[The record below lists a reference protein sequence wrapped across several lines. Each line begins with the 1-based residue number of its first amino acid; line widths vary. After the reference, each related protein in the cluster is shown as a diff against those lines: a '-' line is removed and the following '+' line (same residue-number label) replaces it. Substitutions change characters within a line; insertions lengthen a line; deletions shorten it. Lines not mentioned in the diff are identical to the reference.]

1 MNILMSILKLLG
13 SLALFLFGMG
23 IMSQALQKVAGDK
36 LRGFLEKMTS
46 NAFKRIFTGLLV
58 TTAVQSS
65 AATTLMVVSFVSAGL
80 LTLAQSIGVIMGAN
94 IGTTVSAWL
103 FALVGFSG
111 GVSNLAIP
119 LIALGF
125 VLTMG
130 KNVRRKNIG
139 ELIMGFAVMF
149 LGLSMVQGSVDPVIL
164 DRTKDLINGWS
175 RFGFWSVLLC
185 VLIGTC
191 VTILLQSSAATM
203 ALTLMMCNNGL
214 DFELGAALVLGE
226 NIGTTLTANLAATVA
241 NVSARRAALGH
252 AFFNLFGVLWV
263 LILYHPFLWV
273 VSRIIMLI
281 GFDNPLVDGASPIT
295 TLCSIAMVHTLF
307 NVSNTCIL
315 VGFTNYI
322 VKFVT
327 RMIPAKEDEDAHKLQ
342 YIKGGPLST
351 SELSLGQAK
360 NEILHLSNIC
370 KEQYQY
376 AWQCINTTEPEA
388 FDELYH
394 KLEHY
399 EMVTDRIEMEI
410 GKYLNDVAESGE
422 LSEESSRRIQAM
434 FKIISE
440 LESIGDSG
448 FNVGRIL
455 QRRNIHGASFDETMI
470 KKIGYMMKLLFR
482 GLDVMEENL
491 RLGYDRIV
499 DISNAQDVEQE
510 INEFRNNLK
519 EEHLL
524 NLENNSYNYLT
535 CVYYMDL
542 INECEHAGD
551 FMINISE
558 AIIEIK

>member
-1 MNILMSILKLLG
+1 MNIAMSILKLLG

-23 IMSQALQKVAGDK
+23 MMSQALQKVAGDK

-94 IGTTVSAWL
+94 IGTTVSAWI
-103 FALVGFSG
+103 FALVGFRG
-111 GVSNLAIP
+111 GIANLAVP
-119 LIALGF
+119 MIALGF
-125 VLTMG
+125 IFTMG
-130 KNVRRKNIG
+130 KSKKRKNIG
-139 ELIMGFAVMF
+139 ELIMGFAIMF
-149 LGLSMVQGSVDPVIL
+149 LGLSMVQASVDPAIL
-164 DRTKDLINGWS
+164 DSTKNLINGWS
-175 RFGFWSVLLC
+175 KYGFWSVLLC

-191 VTILLQSSAATM
+191 VTIMLQSSAATM
-203 ALTLMMCNNGL
+203 ALTLMMCNSGL

-226 NIGTTLTANLAATVA
+226 NIGTTLTANIAASVA

-252 AFFNLFGVLWV
+252 AFFNVFGVFWV

-273 VSRIIMLI
+273 VSKLIILL
-281 GFDNPLVDGASPIT
+281 GFDNPLVAGASSVS
-295 TLCSIAMVHTLF
+295 TLCSIAMVHSLF
-307 NVSNTCIL
+307 NISNTGIL
-315 VGFTNYI
+315 VGFTDYI

-327 RMIPAKEDEDAHKLQ
+327 RMIPNKEEEEVHKLQ

-351 SELSLGQAK
+351 AELSLGQAK
-360 NEILHLSNIC
+360 NEILHLSAIC
-370 KEQYQY
+370 REQYEC
-376 AWQCINTTEPEA
+376 ALECINTSDPEK

-399 EMVTDRIEMEI
+399 ELVTDRIEMEI
-410 GKYLNDVAESGE
+410 GKYLNDVAEGE
-422 LSEESSRRIQAM
+422 ISEESSLRIQAM

-448 FNVGRIL
+448 FNFGRIL
-455 QRRNIHGASFDETMI
+455 QRRNIHGAVFDETML
-470 KKIGYMMKLLFR
+470 KKIGYMMKLLFK

-491 RLGYDRIV
+491 RLGYDKIV

-510 INEFRNNLK
+510 INEYRYNLK

-524 NLENNSYNYLT
+524 NLENNSYSYMT
-535 CVYYMDL
+535 GVYYMDL